1 MFKKL
6 IQKITEWW
14 RNRKRRGVGG
24 HEYVVADRVPVC
36 MDCKHSEHNWLF
48 KDVPCRDCR
57 GLNRKRRSYFVPKKE
72 AARS

>member
-24 HEYVVADRVPVC
+24 HEYVVVGVGAVPNC
-36 MDCKHSEHNWLF
+36 SKCKFFCHDWIPCDDCNGKYATY
-48 KDVPCRDCR
+48 
-57 GLNRKRRSYFVPKKE
+57 RSYFMPKE
-72 AARS
+72 AARPC